1 MIYFAV
7 VVSKNYCYRAVTAK
21 KKVENG
27 NRIHSWALKYELS
40 KCSLWVLGKHLHWK
54 PQENSYMTWT
64 FRTSYH
70 YYFILY
76 KNYIFL
82 DRERQHAILSPL
94 LPQFLRRRDANL
106 IWTAVDILTSGI
118 IKTSGSTTQYLTKVS
133 SLHLCCRK
141 AMSLFL
147 NLYRKWFTKKM

>member
-1 MIYFAV
+1 
-7 VVSKNYCYRAVTAK
+7 
-21 KKVENG
+21 
-27 NRIHSWALKYELS
+27 
-40 KCSLWVLGKHLHWK
+40 
-54 PQENSYMTWT
+54 MTWT

-147 NLYRKWFTKKM
+147 NLYRKWFTKKMLTLRWITSSKVFSITAVAWGSQIFLRWNFLWRRTHCSTSRQDWGISSLCWINATFSLER